1 MSNYREVLLKNTY
14 FIKEYLVDLNNPKY
28 LIGTKDENINDF
40 LDKIAAIQIISQK
53 IKPDLPISLINIS
66 RILARQF
73 ECTTTLKLSN
83 ADNLNKTIKILN
95 ADNLKN
101 DLRDIDITSDV
112 IFEIELQDIWKYY
125 SIEKNEK
132 HLLNKYLDSTKLYE
146 EIKRIINPEY
156 TLEYYLNMN
165 KNLQKETNGF
175 IFGIHGTSQQL
186 KGVKLGNKVVLIDQ
200 LNGAI
205 VDI

>member
-1 MSNYREVLLKNTY
+1 MSNYIEVLLKNTH
-14 FIKEYLVDLNNPKY
+14 FTKEYLVDLNNPKY

-73 ECTTTLKLSN
+73 ECTTTLKISN

-165 KNLQKETNGF
+165 KNVQKETNGF
-175 IFGIHGTSQQL
+175 ILGVHGDKRSISFINF
-186 KGVKLGNKVVLIDQ
+186 KNNKEIIFNELDS
-200 LNGAI
+200 NKS
-205 VDI
+205 